1 MPVIKTYHIAKRT
14 EGPKVGNDKLSF
26 IHSNEKVSENIFN
39 DVLDA
44 KIKEL
49 LGEKC
54 AEQFDECKATVIDA
68 LENKKKP
75 VTIIDRTF
83 EVKIKKTKS

>member
-1 MPVIKTYHIAKRT
+1 MPIIKTFHIGKKT
-14 EGPKVGNDKLSF
+14 VGPKVGADNLNF

-49 LGEKC
+49 LGENCADQFEKC
-54 AEQFDECKATVIDA
+54 KKTVIEC
-68 LENKKKP
+68 LEVKRKP
-75 VTIIDRTF
+75 VVIIDRQF
-83 EVKIKKTKS
+83 EVKFKKQKQ